1 MVWDTGVCVSYQHLA
16 DCSMLAHKL
25 ASRVKPHTF
34 WSWKEVARGG
44 AVFIVQDDSCPRGLE
59 T

>member
-34 WSWKEVARGG
+34 RSWKEVARGG